1 MDALIS
7 QVQDIFEGQIDFD
20 GQRMSELVCTALLS
34 LSAVIALVVGY
45 AQEDIYLALW
55 VGLGGT
61 VLTMLAVVP
70 PWPFY
75 NQNPQR
81 FLPSGK
87 RMAGVPEG
95 GIVVGGRK
103 VR

>member
-1 MDALIS
+1 MDALIA
-7 QVQDIFEGQIDFD
+7 QVQDTFEGQIDFE
-20 GQRMSELVCTALLS
+20 GQRISELVCTVLLS
-34 LSAVIALVVGY
+34 VSAVLALIIGY
-45 AQEDIYLALW
+45 VKQDIYLTLW

-75 NQNPQR
+75 NQHPQR

-87 RMAGVPEG
+87 TMASMPQG
-95 GIVVGGRK
+95 GIVVGGKAR
-103 VR
+103 